1 MHIKGWLNSS
11 RVADVIY
18 HTLIKYEKV
27 MINGLRLLKLQYL
40 GYC

>member
-27 MINGLRLLKLQYL
+27 MIKGLRLQKLQYL